1 MCPLI
6 RGAFFRAIRRCVC
19 EYGGLAALHLTA
31 TKVDWDHGKIE
42 VQLTLEYWLR
52 YVEALRVA
60 NEGAVLLAS
69 YGNPGGHALGAQR
82 AGLPVVILDI
92 AKGPAIADA
101 QRYFSAPRNRS
112 PLVHVVSGD
121 ATDSE
126 VCDAAVAAHPTHNDQ
141 VATFAT
147 PPCNPTATGN
157 VTGVGTDGTRANGR
171 HRQSEQCAGTCV
183 VQLQAELEEHG
194 RPFFAET
201 TLGGG
206 KVVGQ
211 YAATARFSELAFGI
225 PSGGSH
231 VVAFNENHPYFEE
244 ERLKDLL
251 LKLRPITCAG
261 PRPLPPLGPD
271 GVPLEV
277 FQEADGSYRSC
288 CDGQLL
294 CLWGRG
300 PKFSGLPVA
309 DISEIVGF
317 DRYHVT
323 SMGRLCDALPPAP
336 SQLLSS
342 QLAAHALRIRS
353 GIPIVT
359 EAEARKDPPLGA
371 WLLRLLG
378 LAPWLD
384 VPLPIVRCV
393 LVCCPRIFPG
403 SVLMSVDGSLPVVSL
418 PRFGSSLV
426 TQVASAFAA
435 CYSALSGDPAHY
447 RFVCDGLGAPE
458 GATIVFYSTFIPDLR
473 SHLIEP
479 LRAPPLAA
487 GTAASDG
494 RRSDSRW
501 RDECGRVC
509 TSRVIFAVFGGVQV
523 WCARRSDTRTL
534 DAVSVV
540 QTAADGDALAACL
553 RGFLD
558 LCVLPSALLRRFLSL
573 CGPPHQEEL
582 LSPKGTRHLVST

>member
-1 MCPLI
+1 M
-6 RGAFFRAIRRCVC
+6 
-19 EYGGLAALHLTA
+19 
-31 TKVDWDHGKIE
+31 
-42 VQLTLEYWLR
+42 
-52 YVEALRVA
+52 
-60 NEGAVLLAS
+60 
-69 YGNPGGHALGAQR
+69 
-82 AGLPVVILDI
+82 
-92 AKGPAIADA
+92 
-101 QRYFSAPRNRS
+101 
-112 PLVHVVSGD
+112 
-121 ATDSE
+121 
-126 VCDAAVAAHPTHNDQ
+126 
-141 VATFAT
+141 
-147 PPCNPTATGN
+147 
-157 VTGVGTDGTRANGR
+157 
-171 HRQSEQCAGTCV
+171 
-183 VQLQAELEEHG
+183 
-194 RPFFAET
+194 
-201 TLGGG
+201 
-206 KVVGQ
+206 
-211 YAATARFSELAFGI
+211 
-225 PSGGSH
+225 
-231 VVAFNENHPYFEE
+231 
-244 ERLKDLL
+244 
-251 LKLRPITCAG
+251 
-261 PRPLPPLGPD
+261 
-271 GVPLEV
+271 
-277 FQEADGSYRSC
+277 
-288 CDGQLL
+288 

-418 PRFGSSLV
+418 PRFGASLV

-494 RRSDSRW
+494 RRGDSRW

-540 QTAADGDALAACL
+540 QTAADGDALAACF

-582 LSPKGTRHLVST
+582 LSPKGTRHLVSTWAVHASRLDLERVRLTPRGQRALYGPSVRAASQFLSSAVAASGAREAIESLMTSAVGSDAASLSLTLQCVHGFVCFEGCYDDTLRAALY